1 MQLPVIISAIT
12 CSAIIL
18 SVVFMWVQIQ
28 GMKKQR
34 IRESELLLA
43 RSFQTPEFMKAM
55 GLVMHLPEGLSKKE
69 VEEKAGD
76 KIDLVLLWLGTW
88 ESLGILVFKRE
99 VSIDLLDD
107 FFSGPVI
114 ISWRKLKGYV
124 ADDRKELQRD
134 TMHEWFQWL
143 AERMIERESKTPAH
157 PANVSHKNWKSK
169 S

>member
-18 SVVFMWVQIQ
+18 SVVFMWMQIQ
-28 GMKKQR
+28 AMKKQR
-34 IRESELLLA
+34 ERESELLLA

-69 VEEKAGD
+69 VEEKVGD
-76 KIDLVLLWLGTW
+76 KIELVLLWLGTW
-88 ESLGILVFKRE
+88 ESLGILVFRHE
-99 VSIDLLDD
+99 ISMDLLDD

-114 ISWRKLKGYV
+114 ISWRKLSKFV
-124 ADDRKELQRD
+124 EDDRKELQRD

-143 AERMIERESKTPAH
+143 AERMMERESKAPAR
-157 PANVSHKNWKSK
+157 PANLIHKDWKSK
-169 S
+169 L